1 MFNMK
6 AIACV
11 LAAIVCGFLTIACA
25 YMAYDAFAH
34 MDFMFGPVFVAAA
47 AGSACMLWVFSDTMH
62 SDIYS
67 TAYDEGW
74 DDGWAQR
81 DEEHKEAFSR
91 HIVYAKDVMPLVKLG
106 QGDYERCDKDILVP
120 PVVPI
125 HDSVTRDREWPD
137 DEPLGTKRSE
147 QAGTQNLPIEFDFDN
162 PFKDA

>member
-1 MFNMK
+1 MMINIK

-11 LAAIVCGFLTIACA
+11 LAALVCGFLTIACA

-34 MDFMFGPVFVAAA
+34 MDFMFGPLFVAAA
-47 AGSACMLWVFSDTMH
+47 AGSACMVWLFSDIVH

-81 DEEHKEAFSR
+81 DEEYKEAFRRDLPPSYGLR
-91 HIVYAKDVMPLVKLG
+91 ATVHSDVMPLVKVG

-120 PVVPI
+120 PVV
-125 HDSVTRDREWPD
+125 
-137 DEPLGTKRSE
+137 EPLGTKRSE
-147 QAGTQNLPIEFDFDN
+147 QACTQNLPIEFVFDRE
-162 PFKDA
+162 DED